1 MKVYRTNI
9 AAADAK
15 FQFLAEKGQVACELY
30 TLEFTGSKEIS
41 LSGLD
46 EYVIISD
53 TPLKIMRFLSNW
65 FVTPLKS
72 I

>member
-1 MKVYRTNI
+1 MKVYRTKV
-9 AAADAK
+9 ADVDAK

-46 EYVIISD
+46 QYIIISD
-53 TPLKIMRFLSNW
+53 TPLKIMRFLCDW
-65 FVTPLKS
+65 FVIPLKS